1 MSPSPPDKPL
11 LEPVAVEALINSI
24 PDALV
29 FADPQHRIQM
39 VNPAMEILF
48 GYTTD
53 ELVGQTTEILYQSSD
68 DCPVLG
74 EIHEM
79 SYRHRSG
86 KVFDGET
93 TSVPVKDATGNTI
106 GLLSI
111 IRNVAERERAD
122 EAIEQAHSH
131 FHALHDASP
140 DMIFL
145 HADDGSLVEVNDN
158 ALSNFGYTREEMLAR
173 TVVELSGKSFS
184 QAEVQQRFA
193 RALAGENI
201 DFNWTARRKD
211 GSEFPAE
218 VRLRRFS
225 NGAGLHGAT
234 VLAVVRDISAL
245 HFAATVLK
253 REQDL
258 SSAVLDTIGSVV
270 VVLNRSGQIVSFNQ
284 AAQSISGYSGEEAV
298 GRRVWD
304 FLLADDE
311 REGVEDVFARLA
323 EGDFPC
329 KYENSW
335 LTRDGESRRMV
346 WNNSA
351 LVDKEGR
358 VEYVIATGID
368 ITEQRRAE
376 RDLARVETEWN
387 KAIEFFADPIFL
399 VGLDD
404 RVIRANLAFFSM
416 IGKPPSKVIGHD
428 ISAIMYPDGE
438 AVPCHVCAA
447 RRERKD
453 ADIVLEEDHPDNPV
467 GRPIEVTLRVIR
479 DEHSK
484 PVGILMGIRD
494 LTRQRQI
501 EAELRQHRDHLEE
514 LVQQRTA
521 ALESV
526 NRELES
532 FSYSVS
538 HDLRAPLRSIDGFS
552 HALLEDY
559 NAVLD
564 ETGLGYLHRVRKA
577 SQRMGQ
583 LIDDLLQLSRV
594 GRDAMECRQ
603 IDLSKLASSVVR
615 LLREGDSER
624 EMDVYIQDDMKTFGD
639 PRLLR
644 LLLENLLGNAWK
656 FTSPRTVGE
665 ISFGVTNRDGR
676 QEFFVRDNGIGFDM
690 KYADK
695 LFGPFQ
701 RLHSDTDFAGTGI
714 GLATVYRIVKRH
726 EGNIRAASEP
736 DKGATFYFSFGLGA
750 GEPASQA

>member
-1 MSPSPPDKPL
+1 F
-11 LEPVAVEALINSI
+11 PV
-24 PDALV
+24 
-29 FADPQHRIQM
+29 
-39 VNPAMEILF
+39 
-48 GYTTD
+48 
-53 ELVGQTTEILYQSSD
+53 
-68 DCPVLG
+68 
-74 EIHEM
+74 
-79 SYRHRSG
+79 
-86 KVFDGET
+86 
-93 TSVPVKDATGNTI
+93 
-106 GLLSI
+106 
-111 IRNVAERERAD
+111 
-122 EAIEQAHSH
+122 
-131 FHALHDASP
+131 
-140 DMIFL
+140 
-145 HADDGSLVEVNDN
+145 
-158 ALSNFGYTREEMLAR
+158 
-173 TVVELSGKSFS
+173 
-184 QAEVQQRFA
+184 
-193 RALAGENI
+193 
-201 DFNWTARRKD
+201 
-211 GSEFPAE
+211 E
-218 VRLRRFS
+218 VRLRRFP
-225 NGAGLHGAT
+225 NGAGLHGAM

-245 HFAATVLK
+245 HFETTALK

-270 VVLNRSGQIVSFNQ
+270 VVLNRSGRIVSFNQ
-284 AAQSISGYSGEEAV
+284 AAQSISGYSAEEAV

-304 FLLADDE
+304 FLLADNE

-323 EGDFPC
+323 AGDFPC
-329 KYENSW
+329 SYENSW
-335 LTRDGESRRMV
+335 LARDGKSHRIV

-351 LVDKEGR
+351 LVDNEGR

-404 RVIRANLAFFSM
+404 RVIRANHAFFSM
-416 IGKPPSKVIGHD
+416 IGKPASQVIGHD

-453 ADIVLEEDHPDNPV
+453 VDIVLEEDHPDNPV

-479 DEHSK
+479 DAYRK

-494 LTRQRQI
+494 LSRQRQI

-514 LVQQRTA
+514 LVQQRTS

-603 IDLSKLASSVVR
+603 IDLSKLAGSVVR

-656 FTSPRTVGE
+656 FSSPRTVGE
-665 ISFGVTNRDGR
+665 ISFGVTNQDGR
-676 QEFFVRDNGIGFDM
+676 QEFYVRDNGIGFDM

-726 EGNIRAASEP
+726 EGDIRAASEP
-736 DKGATFYFSFGLGA
+736 DQGATFYFSFGLRA
-750 GEPASQA
+750 GEPTSEA

>member
-1 MSPSPPDKPL
+1 MPDLPFR
-11 LEPVAVEALINSI
+11 AL
-24 PDALV
+24 
-29 FADPQHRIQM
+29 
-39 VNPAMEILF
+39 
-48 GYTTD
+48 Y
-53 ELVGQTTEILYQSSD
+53 
-68 DCPVLG
+68 
-74 EIHEM
+74 
-79 SYRHRSG
+79 
-86 KVFDGET
+86 
-93 TSVPVKDATGNTI
+93 
-106 GLLSI
+106 
-111 IRNVAERERAD
+111 
-122 EAIEQAHSH
+122 
-131 FHALHDASP
+131 DASP

-145 HADDGSLVEVNDN
+145 HANDGSLVEVNEN
-158 ALSNFGYTREEMLAR
+158 ALRNYGYTREEMLTR
-173 TVVELSGKSFS
+173 TVAELSGKSYT
-184 QAEVQQRFA
+184 QAEIQQRVA
-193 RALAGENI
+193 RALAGDNL

-211 GSEFPAE
+211 GSEFPVE

-225 NGAGLHGAT
+225 SGAGSRGASL
-234 VLAVVRDISAL
+234 LAVVRDISEL
-245 HFAATVLK
+245 RFATTVLK

-258 SSAVLDTIGSVV
+258 SFAVLDTIGSVV
-270 VVLNRSGQIVSFNQ
+270 VVLNRSGKIVSFNQ
-284 AAQSISGYSGEEAV
+284 TAQNISGYSGKEAL

-304 FLLADDE
+304 FLLADDQ
-311 REGVEDVFARLA
+311 REGVEDVFTRLTA
-323 EGDFPC
+323 GDFPS
-329 KYENSW
+329 KYENDW
-335 LTRDGESRRMV
+335 VTRDGGSRRIA
-346 WNNSA
+346 WSNSA
-351 LVDKEGR
+351 LLDDEGR

-368 ITEQRRAE
+368 ITEQRQAE

-404 RVIRANLAFFSM
+404 RIIRANHAFFSM
-416 IGKPPSKVIGHD
+416 IGKPPSQVIGHD

-453 ADIVLEEDHPDNPV
+453 VDIILETDHPDNPV
-467 GRPIEVTLRVIR
+467 GRPIEMTLRVIR
-479 DEHSK
+479 DAHSE

-521 ALESV
+521 ALASV

-559 NAVLD
+559 NTVLD
-564 ETGLGYLHRVRKA
+564 ETGLGYLQRVRKA

-594 GRDAMECRQ
+594 GRDAMECKQ

-624 EMDVYIQDDMKTFGD
+624 EMDVYIQADMNTFGD

-656 FTSPRTVGE
+656 ITSTRTVGE
-665 ISFGVTNRDGR
+665 ISFALTNRDGR
-676 QEFFVRDNGIGFDM
+676 QEFCVRDNGIGFDM
-690 KYADK
+690 KYAGK

-726 EGNIRAASEP
+726 EGDIRAASEP
-736 DKGATFYFSFGLGA
+736 DKGATFCFSFGISA
-750 GEPASQA
+750 GEPTSET

>member
-1 MSPSPPDKPL
+1 MPDLPFR
-11 LEPVAVEALINSI
+11 AL
-24 PDALV
+24 
-29 FADPQHRIQM
+29 
-39 VNPAMEILF
+39 
-48 GYTTD
+48 Y
-53 ELVGQTTEILYQSSD
+53 
-68 DCPVLG
+68 
-74 EIHEM
+74 
-79 SYRHRSG
+79 
-86 KVFDGET
+86 
-93 TSVPVKDATGNTI
+93 
-106 GLLSI
+106 
-111 IRNVAERERAD
+111 
-122 EAIEQAHSH
+122 
-131 FHALHDASP
+131 DASP

-145 HADDGSLVEVNDN
+145 HANDGSLVEVNEN
-158 ALSNFGYTREEMLAR
+158 ALRNYGYTREEMLTR
-173 TVVELSGKSFS
+173 TVAELSGKSYR
-184 QAEVQQRFA
+184 QAEIQQRVA
-193 RALAGENI
+193 RALAGDNL

-211 GSEFPAE
+211 GSEFPVE

-225 NGAGLHGAT
+225 SGAGSRGASL
-234 VLAVVRDISAL
+234 LAVVRDISEL
-245 HFAATVLK
+245 RFATTVLK

-258 SSAVLDTIGSVV
+258 SFAVLDTIGSVV
-270 VVLNRSGQIVSFNQ
+270 VVLNRSGKIVSFNQ
-284 AAQSISGYSGEEAV
+284 TAQNISGYSGKEAL

-304 FLLADDE
+304 FLLADDQ
-311 REGVEDVFARLA
+311 REGVEDVFTRLTA
-323 EGDFPC
+323 GDFPS
-329 KYENSW
+329 KYENDW
-335 LTRDGESRRMV
+335 VTRDGGSRRIA
-346 WNNSA
+346 WSNSA
-351 LVDKEGR
+351 LLDDEGR

-368 ITEQRRAE
+368 ITEQRQAE

-404 RVIRANLAFFSM
+404 RIIRANHAFFSM
-416 IGKPPSKVIGHD
+416 IGKPPSQVIGHD

-453 ADIVLEEDHPDNPV
+453 VDIILETDHPDNPV
-467 GRPIEVTLRVIR
+467 GRPIEMTLRVIR
-479 DEHSK
+479 DAHSE

-559 NAVLD
+559 NTVLD
-564 ETGLGYLHRVRKA
+564 DTGLGYLQRVRKA

-594 GRDAMECRQ
+594 GRDAMECKQ

-624 EMDVYIQDDMKTFGD
+624 EMDVYIQDDMETCGD
-639 PRLLR
+639 SRLLR

-656 FTSPRTVGE
+656 FTSPRKIGK
-665 ISFGVTNRDGR
+665 ISFGVTERDGR
-676 QEFFVRDNGIGFDM
+676 QEFFVRDNGVGFDM
-690 KYADK
+690 KYANK

-726 EGNIRAASEP
+726 EGDIRAASET
-736 DKGATFYFSFGLGA
+736 DRGATFYFSFGLGSC
-750 GEPASQA
+750 EPASGA

>member
-1 MSPSPPDKPL
+1 MPDLPFR
-11 LEPVAVEALINSI
+11 AL
-24 PDALV
+24 
-29 FADPQHRIQM
+29 
-39 VNPAMEILF
+39 
-48 GYTTD
+48 Y
-53 ELVGQTTEILYQSSD
+53 
-68 DCPVLG
+68 
-74 EIHEM
+74 
-79 SYRHRSG
+79 
-86 KVFDGET
+86 
-93 TSVPVKDATGNTI
+93 
-106 GLLSI
+106 
-111 IRNVAERERAD
+111 
-122 EAIEQAHSH
+122 
-131 FHALHDASP
+131 DASP

-145 HADDGSLVEVNDN
+145 HANDGSLVEVNEN
-158 ALSNFGYTREEMLAR
+158 ALRNYGYTREEMLTR
-173 TVVELSGKSFS
+173 TVAELSGKSYT
-184 QAEVQQRFA
+184 QAEIQQRVA
-193 RALAGENI
+193 RALAGDNL

-211 GSEFPAE
+211 GSEFPVE

-225 NGAGLHGAT
+225 SGAGSRGASL
-234 VLAVVRDISAL
+234 LAVVRDISEL
-245 HFAATVLK
+245 RFATTVLK

-270 VVLNRSGQIVSFNQ
+270 VVLNRSGKIVSFNQ
-284 AAQSISGYSGEEAV
+284 TAQNISGYSGKEAL

-304 FLLADDE
+304 FLLADDQ
-311 REGVEDVFARLA
+311 REGVEDVFTRLTA
-323 EGDFPC
+323 GDFPS
-329 KYENSW
+329 KYENDW
-335 LTRDGESRRMV
+335 VTRDGGSRRIA
-346 WNNSA
+346 WSNSA
-351 LVDKEGR
+351 LLDDEGR

-368 ITEQRRAE
+368 ITEQRQAE

-404 RVIRANLAFFSM
+404 RIIRANHAFFSM
-416 IGKPPSKVIGHD
+416 IGKPPSQVIGHD

-447 RRERKD
+447 RREHKD
-453 ADIVLEEDHPDNPV
+453 VDIILETDHPDNPV
-467 GRPIEVTLRVIR
+467 DRPIEMTLRVIR
-479 DEHSK
+479 DAHSE

-559 NAVLD
+559 NTVLD
-564 ETGLGYLHRVRKA
+564 DTGLGYLQRVRKA

-594 GRDAMECRQ
+594 GRDAMECKQ

-624 EMDVYIQDDMKTFGD
+624 EMDVYIQADMNTFGD

-656 FTSPRTVGE
+656 FTSTRTVGE
-665 ISFGVTNRDGR
+665 ISFALTNRDGR
-676 QEFFVRDNGIGFDM
+676 QEFCVRDNGIGFDM
-690 KYADK
+690 KYAGK

-726 EGNIRAASEP
+726 EGDIRAASEP
-736 DKGATFYFSFGLGA
+736 DKGATFCFSFGISA
-750 GEPASQA
+750 GEPTSET

>member
-1 MSPSPPDKPL
+1 MSSSSPDKPVL
-11 LEPVAVEALINSI
+11 DPAGFEALFHSI

-29 FADPQHRIQM
+29 FADPQRRIQI
-39 VNPAMEILF
+39 VNPALEILF
-48 GYTTD
+48 GYTAD
-53 ELVGQTTEILYQSSD
+53 ELVGQDTDILYHSHND
-68 DCPVLG
+68 YPKPG
-74 EIHEM
+74 ESCEM
-79 SYRHRSG
+79 LYRHRSG
-86 KVFDGET
+86 ESFVGET
-93 TSVPVKDATGNTI
+93 TSVPVKDAAGNTI
-106 GLLSI
+106 GMVGI
-111 IRNVAERERAD
+111 IRNVTERTRAD
-122 EAIEQAHSH
+122 ETIKQAGNH
-131 FHALHDASP
+131 FRALYDALP

-145 HADDGSLVEVNDN
+145 HADDGSLVEVNDK
-158 ALSNFGYTREEMLAR
+158 ALSNYGYTRAEVLAR
-173 TVVELSGKSFS
+173 TVAELSGESCS
-184 QAEVQQRFA
+184 HTGIQQRLA
-193 RALAGENI
+193 RALAGENL
-201 DFNWTARRKD
+201 DFDWTARRKD
-211 GSEFPAE
+211 GSEFPVE
-218 VRLRRFS
+218 IRLRRFS
-225 NGAGLHGAT
+225 GGAGLHGAT
-234 VLAVVRDISAL
+234 VLAVVRDISEL
-245 HFAATVLK
+245 HFAATLLK
-253 REQDL
+253 REQNL
-258 SSAVLDTIGSVV
+258 SFAVLDTIGSVV
-270 VVLNRSGQIVSFNQ
+270 VVLNRRGKIVSFNQ
-284 AAQSISGYSGEEAV
+284 AAQNISGYPGEEAV

-304 FLLADDE
+304 SLLADDE
-311 REGVEDVFARLA
+311 REGVEDVFARLTA
-323 EGDFPC
+323 GDFPS
-329 KYENSW
+329 KYENDW
-335 LTRDGESRRMV
+335 VTRNGESRRIA
-346 WNNSA
+346 WSNSA
-351 LVDKEGR
+351 LLDDEGR

-387 KAIEFFADPIFL
+387 EAIEFFADPIFL

-404 RVIRANLAFFSM
+404 RVIRANHAFFSM
-416 IGKPPSKVIGHD
+416 IEKSPAQVIGHD

-453 ADIVLEEDHPDNPV
+453 VDIILEEDHPNNPI

-479 DEHSK
+479 DARSE

-559 NAVLD
+559 NTVLD
-564 ETGLGYLHRVRKA
+564 ETGLGYLQRVRRA

-594 GRDAMECRQ
+594 GRDAMECQ
-603 IDLSKLASSVVR
+603 QVDLSKIANSVIR

-624 EMDVYIQDDMKTFGD
+624 EMDVYIQDGMETFGD

-656 FTSPRTVGE
+656 FTSPRTIGE
-665 ISFGVTNRDGR
+665 ISFGMTERDGR
-676 QEFFVRDNGIGFDM
+676 QEFFVRDNGVGFDM
-690 KYADK
+690 KYAGK

-701 RLHSDTDFAGTGI
+701 RLHSDADFAGTGI

-726 EGNIRAASEP
+726 EGDIRAASEP
-736 DKGATFYFSFGLGA
+736 DKGATFYLSFGLGA
-750 GEPASQA
+750 CEPASGA